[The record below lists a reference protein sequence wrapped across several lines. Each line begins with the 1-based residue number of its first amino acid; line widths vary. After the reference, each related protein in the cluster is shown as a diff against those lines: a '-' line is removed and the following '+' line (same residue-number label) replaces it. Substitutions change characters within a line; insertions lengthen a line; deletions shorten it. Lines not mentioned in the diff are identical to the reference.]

1 MVQRAR
7 NISHLVKKKTR
18 ESANDTSSATTPA
31 PEAREVSHLP
41 AHLLSPE
48 ELYRRERARRAAS
61 RTENDPLAA
70 AREAYLTLLR
80 EEAASG
86 KGGRPRKNAANA
98 APAPT
103 MSATDEHEIVAEPE
117 PEEIEAIADEVEV
130 EEEEAPT
137 APRKRP
143 AAKKAAPKSRR
154 PAARPA
160 PRPAARPASRSA
172 ARPAARPAAKK
183 AAAKGKKARRR

>member
-1 MVQRAR
+1 M
-7 NISHLVKKKTR
+7 VKKKTR
-18 ESANDTSSATTPA
+18 ESATDTSSATPA
-31 PEAREVSHLP
+31 PEPREVSHLP
-41 AHLLSPE
+41 SHLLSPE

-61 RTENDPLAA
+61 RTESDPLAA

-98 APAPT
+98 APAPA

-117 PEEIEAIADEVEV
+117 PEEIEAVAEEVEV
-130 EEEEAPT
+130 EEEEVLAP
-137 APRKRP
+137 PRRKRP
-143 AAKKAAPKSRR
+143 APAKKAAAKSRR
-154 PAARPA
+154 PPSRPA
-160 PRPAARPASRSA
+160 PRAAPRA
-172 ARPAARPAAKK
+172 APRPAAKK

>member
-7 NISHLVKKKTR
+7 KISHLVKKKTR

-98 APAPT
+98 APAPA

-117 PEEIEAIADEVEV
+117 PEEIEAVADEVEV
-130 EEEEAPT
+130 EEEVVVAPR
-137 APRKRP
+137 RKRP
-143 AAKKAAPKSRR
+143 APARKPAAKSRGPSAR
-154 PAARPA
+154 PAARK
-160 PRPAARPASRSA
+160 A
-172 ARPAARPAAKK
+172 ARPAARPAPKK

>member
-7 NISHLVKKKTR
+7 NIGHLVKKKTR
-18 ESANDTSSATTPA
+18 SSANDTSSAATPA
-31 PEAREVSHLP
+31 PEARDVSHLP

-61 RTENDPLAA
+61 RTESDPLAA

-98 APAPT
+98 APAPA
-103 MSATDEHEIVAEPE
+103 MSATDEHEIVVEPE
-117 PEEIEAIADEVEV
+117 PEEIEAVAEEVEV
-130 EEEEAPT
+130 EEEVTAPP
-137 APRKRP
+137 PRKRP
-143 AAKKAAPKSRR
+143 AAKKAPAKSRR
-154 PAARPA
+154 PA
-160 PRPAARPASRSA
+160 PRTASRAPS
-172 ARPAARPAAKK
+172 RSAAKK
-183 AAAKGKKARRR
+183 AATKSKKARRR